1 MKVVHGVK
9 QSGDDR
15 KIKQTMK
22 RSGLPTP
29 AAPAAKIGARV
40 EATVAENASATTSG
54 GVT

>member
-1 MKVVHGVK
+1 MKVVDGVK

-29 AAPAAKIGARV
+29 TAPAAKIGARV